1 MPKDGRSIY
10 NWGVILPNIMT
21 NSFPG
26 ILKGIEDYAQQKG
39 INTIICNTD
48 YDAEREMQYIDRLI
62 ASKVNGLI
70 IVPSIH
76 TRVNMKGYMQL
87 FKHKIPYVFCN
98 RGINEL
104 PTVPLVSCNNFYGS
118 YIGTKHLIQQGY
130 KHIGFLSAIRFETSM
145 ERLNGFCAA
154 LMEANMEIDYGIVVS
169 QTESGDEEN
178 IEDTIRSMMARPYP
192 PDALFC
198 HNDVIA
204 RQVYTVAEEMDLRI
218 SVDIGVIGFDNNL
231 PICLS
236 LTPKLSSISFQGY
249 EIGHQAAVLL
259 HSMEFE
265 KEADYQN
272 VYLLQPS
279 LVLRESC
286 QGPEG

>member
-1 MPKDGRSIY
+1 MPKYLFPSSLIRMMRNRSKGTNPHRVQCFCIRVIY
-10 NWGVILPNIMT
+10 
-21 NSFPG
+21 
-26 ILKGIEDYAQQKG
+26 
-39 INTIICNTD
+39 
-48 YDAEREMQYIDRLI
+48 R
-62 ASKVNGLI
+62 
-70 IVPSIH
+70 
-76 TRVNMKGYMQL
+76 
-87 FKHKIPYVFCN
+87 
-98 RGINEL
+98 
-104 PTVPLVSCNNFYGS
+104 
-118 YIGTKHLIQQGY
+118 
-130 KHIGFLSAIRFETSM
+130 
-145 ERLNGFCAA
+145 
-154 LMEANMEIDYGIVVS
+154 
-169 QTESGDEEN
+169 GDEEN